1 MQFKKLIIKLTKK
14 FLKRDLEISND
25 LPLSYLIG
33 VCLTRFAMM
42 IRGKFTFGFKKRGKR
57 FFRGK
62 KVELHC
68 KKYICIGNCVSFHDY
83 VLINGLSKNGVYIGD
98 NCTFGLRTII
108 KTSGSIAS
116 IGKGFKIGHNST
128 MGNDCFVGAA
138 GGVEIGDFVAI
149 GQNVRFHSENHEF
162 RDANRMICEQGV
174 TNKGITVGSDCWI
187 GAGAVILDG
196 VNIGNGCVI
205 GANTLVNKSIPDFS
219 IAVGNPVKIIGNRK
233 NINDKI

>member
-68 KKYICIGNCVSFHDY
+68 KKYRSFIHTDNKCY
-83 VLINGLSKNGVYIGD
+83 FLNKIFSYFINI
-98 NCTFGLRTII
+98 F
-108 KTSGSIAS
+108 
-116 IGKGFKIGHNST
+116 
-128 MGNDCFVGAA
+128 
-138 GGVEIGDFVAI
+138 
-149 GQNVRFHSENHEF
+149 
-162 RDANRMICEQGV
+162 
-174 TNKGITVGSDCWI
+174 
-187 GAGAVILDG
+187 
-196 VNIGNGCVI
+196 
-205 GANTLVNKSIPDFS
+205 
-219 IAVGNPVKIIGNRK
+219 
-233 NINDKI
+233 